1 METMKISGFLAASI
15 LAAVAGTAGAETASM
30 GKLEYEKQC
39 AACHGAK
46 GKGDG
51 PKAAVTK
58 VSVAD
63 LSTLTKRHGVFPSQR
78 IHSVIDG
85 REAVKGHGAR
95 EMPVWG
101 DRYTVEA
108 HVFLPY
114 DPDTFP
120 EYSDAEAQPE
130 VYVRKRIV
138 ALTEHVKR
146 LQEK

>member
-15 LAAVAGTAGAETASM
+15 LIAVAGTAGAEDI
-30 GKLEYEKQC
+30 GKREYDRQC
-39 AACHGAK
+39 AACHGTK

-63 LSTLTKRHGVFPSQR
+63 LSTLTKRHNGVFPSQR
-78 IHSVIDG
+78 IHAVIDG

-101 DRYTVEA
+101 DRYIVEA

-114 DPDTFP
+114 DPHVFAA
-120 EYSDAEAQPE
+120 YSDGESQPE

-138 ALTEHVKR
+138 ALTEHVMR